1 MPATLS
7 VSMLIGEQLLL
18 ILCSVIWMCVL
29 FVHTQEE
36 ELGLRERVAFYAFTK
51 HSLTRHPKK

>member
-18 ILCSVIWMCVL
+18 ILCSVIWVFVL
-29 FVHTQEE
+29 FVHTQVEG
-36 ELGLRERVAFYAFTK
+36 LGLRERVAFMPSQST
-51 HSLTRHPKK
+51 L

>member
-1 MPATLS
+1 MLATLS
-7 VSMLIGEQLLL
+7 VSMLIGEQLL
-18 ILCSVIWMCVL
+18 ILCSVIWVRVL

-36 ELGLRERVAFYAFTK
+36 GLGLRERVAFYAFTK